1 MDTQIITA
9 LNWRYATKQF
19 DTQKRVTDSDM
30 ETLLKVIRLAPS
42 SLGLLPWRALIVTD
56 KAIKEQLRK
65 AAWNQPQLTDASHI
79 IVFTARKTMDE
90 AYIDG
95 YLKEV
100 IKTRNMKWED
110 VSGAYR
116 NMLMGS
122 IAGKNDETLFNWNA
136 RQAYIALGM
145 LLETAALMKIDA
157 CPMEG
162 FDNAQFDTILK
173 LTESEYRTVVIA
185 AVGYRS
191 QDDKYALAKKV
202 RLPEEEIITRM

>member
-1 MDTQIITA
+1 
-9 LNWRYATKQF
+9 
-19 DTQKRVTDSDM
+19 
-30 ETLLKVIRLAPS
+30 
-42 SLGLLPWRALIVTD
+42 
-56 KAIKEQLRK
+56 
-65 AAWNQPQLTDASHI
+65 
-79 IVFTARKTMDE
+79 MDE
-90 AYIDG
+90 VYIDG

-100 IKTRNMKWED
+100 IKTRNQKWED
-110 VSGAYR
+110 VSGGYR
-116 NMLMGS
+116 NMLIGS
-122 IAGKNDETLFNWNA
+122 ISGKNAEALFHWNA
-136 RQAYIALGM
+136 RQTYIALGM

-202 RLPEEEIITRM
+202 RLPEGEIITRM